1 MKSVQITNNL
11 TATVKSSFSTTKRNF
26 EGFEGININLTL
38 ALVLLGANSNLN
50 SPIGLR
56 TYRSIKITLYKL
68 PMTSLNEAASN
79 FFLKKEK
86 KTNGPLD
93 LIEQRLPNTKKTKT
107 TVILKTKINWE
118 IPLK

>member
-11 TATVKSSFSTTKRNF
+11 TATVKSSFSATKRNF

-79 FFLKKEK
+79 FFPKKEK

-93 LIEQRLPNTKKTKT
+93 LIEQRLPNTKK
-107 TVILKTKINWE
+107 N
-118 IPLK
+118 